1 MKEKETELD
10 NTRSILIVDD
20 EASMRKNISDLL
32 SPLGYQILEAGNGD
46 AGMMMFVQKK
56 PDIIILDINLP
67 GKNGL
72 EVLKEIRKISV
83 ETPVIV
89 FTAFGT
95 SERAIEAMKIG
106 AFDYLEKPFELDEFV
121 LTVERAFEYQKLL
134 TEVRQLR
141 SMVKDVR
148 SQPGD
153 GQIIGSNQK
162 MQEIFKLIGRI
173 APTDATVLIQGESG
187 TGKELIADAIQ
198 RHSLLADKPYVK
210 INCGALSESILES
223 EIFGHEKGSFTG
235 AESRRKGLFE
245 IADGGTVY
253 LDEINSMPQSLQ
265 VRLLRILQKQSF
277 FRVGG
282 VTPVRVNVR
291 VLASTNKDIEK
302 EMEEGHFRKDLYYRL
317 CVVRINLPPLRERK
331 DDISPLVEYFL
342 KKYCPTRK
350 MIIPEE
356 SMNRL
361 CAYNWPGNIRELEN
375 TIYSALVTASNDML
389 SIRNLP
395 LQSAG
400 PTEEFSYVSLVKDHS
415 SFRGALDYVE
425 RKIIEEALRINGNN
439 QTKTA
444 QFLKMNRRLLY
455 SKMKELSMLPG
466 QSADSRE
473 NGEKGE
479 GR

>member
-1 MKEKETELD
+1 MD
-10 NTRSILIVDD
+10 NTRNILIVDD

-141 SMVKDVR
+141 SMVKDAR

>member
-1 MKEKETELD
+1 VNNNK
-10 NTRSILIVDD
+10 SILIVDD

-32 SPLGYQILEAGNGD
+32 SPLGYHIEEAGTGD

-56 PDIIILDINLP
+56 PDVIILDINLP

-72 EVLKEIRKISV
+72 EVLKEIRDISV
-83 ETPVIV
+83 DTPVII

-95 SERAIEAMKIG
+95 SERAIEAMKLG

-134 TEVRQLR
+134 TEVRELR
-141 SMVKDVR
+141 SMVNDAR
-148 SQPGD
+148 SQPGAGD
-153 GQIIGSNQK
+153 IIGRNQK

-198 RHSLLADKPYVK
+198 RHSLLSDKPYVK

-282 VTPVRVNVR
+282 VTPVNVDVR
-291 VLASTNKDIEK
+291 VIASTNKDIEK
-302 EMEEGHFRKDLYYRL
+302 EMEEGNFRKDLYYRL

-350 MIIPEE
+350 MVIPVE

-375 TIYSALVTASNDML
+375 TIYSALVTANNDML
-389 SIRNLP
+389 SIRDLP
-395 LQSAG
+395 LRSEI
-400 PTEEFSYVSLVKDHS
+400 PPEEFSFVSLVKDHD
-415 SFRGALDYVE
+415 SFRGALNYVE
-425 RKIIEEALRINGNN
+425 KKIIEEALKINGNN

-455 SKMKELSMLPG
+455 TRMKEMSLLPKDAG
-466 QSADSRE
+466 DGKES
-473 NGEKGE
+473 GEKSDSM
-479 GR
+479 

>member
-1 MKEKETELD
+1 MNNNK
-10 NTRSILIVDD
+10 SILIVDD

-32 SPLGYQILEAGNGD
+32 SPLGYHIEEAGTGD

-56 PDIIILDINLP
+56 PDVIILDINLP

-72 EVLKEIRKISV
+72 EVLKEIRDISV
-83 ETPVIV
+83 DTPVII

-95 SERAIEAMKIG
+95 SERAIEAMKLG

-134 TEVRQLR
+134 TEVRELR
-141 SMVKDVR
+141 SMVNDAR
-148 SQPGD
+148 SQPGAGD
-153 GQIIGSNQK
+153 IIGRNQK

-198 RHSLLADKPYVK
+198 RHSLLSDKPYVK

-282 VTPVRVNVR
+282 VTPVNVDVR
-291 VLASTNKDIEK
+291 VIASTNKDIEK
-302 EMEEGHFRKDLYYRL
+302 EMEEGNFRKDLYYRL

-350 MIIPEE
+350 MVIPVE

-375 TIYSALVTASNDML
+375 TIYSALVTANNDML
-389 SIRNLP
+389 SIRDLP
-395 LQSAG
+395 LRSEI
-400 PTEEFSYVSLVKDHS
+400 PPEEFSFVSLVKDHD
-415 SFRGALDYVE
+415 SFRGALNYVE
-425 RKIIEEALRINGNN
+425 KKIIEEALKINGNN

-455 SKMKELSMLPG
+455 TRMKEMSLLPKDAG
-466 QSADSRE
+466 DGKES
-473 NGEKGE
+473 GEKSDSM
-479 GR
+479 